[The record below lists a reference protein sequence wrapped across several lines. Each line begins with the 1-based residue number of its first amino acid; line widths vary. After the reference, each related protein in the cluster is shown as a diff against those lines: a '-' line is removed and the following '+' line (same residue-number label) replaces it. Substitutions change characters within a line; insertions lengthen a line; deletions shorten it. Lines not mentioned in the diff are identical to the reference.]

1 MYKISTL
8 NKISPVGL
16 ARFTDAYDIVDGANG
31 IDGSSGVLVR
41 SQAMHD
47 MQFDESLLAI
57 ARAGAGVNNIPLES
71 CADQGIVVF
80 NTPGANA
87 NAVKELT
94 VGALVLAARNLDK
107 AIAWTNAFA
116 GKESDNIGKEVEK
129 GKSKFAGTELKG
141 KTISVFGLG
150 AIGIL
155 VCNAASDL
163 GMDVIGYDPYLGVH
177 SALRLN
183 ASVKIETKPEAALA
197 KADYV
202 SLHLPSLPSTN
213 GMFNAELLSNIK
225 PGAVF
230 LNFSRDKLVEEAAMI
245 DALESGKISKYITDF
260 ATNGIIGRDD
270 VVCMPHLGA
279 STEEAEDNCA
289 MMAAEEIMDYLE
301 NGNIRNSV
309 NFPAVDLGPIGTQT
323 RVALITKNEPYPA
336 KLAAAMFADKN
347 ITAIAGSTRG
357 EYGYALVATDDE
369 ITEIPKVPEVIR
381 VRVLTTD

>member
-16 ARFTDAYDIVDGANG
+16 ARFTDAYEIVDGANG
-31 IDGSSGVLVR
+31 IDGSAGVLVR

-71 CADQGIVVF
+71 CANQGIVVF

-87 NAVKELT
+87 NAVKELII
-94 VGALVLAARNLDK
+94 GALVLAARNLDK

-129 GKSKFAGTELKG
+129 GKSKFAGSELKG

-155 VCNAASDL
+155 VCNTASDL

-225 PGAVF
+225 PGAIF
-230 LNFSRDKLVEEAAMI
+230 LNFSRDKLVDEDAMI
-245 DALESGKISKYITDF
+245 EALESGKISKYITDF
-260 ATNGIIGRDD
+260 ATNGIIGRED

-347 ITAIAGSTRG
+347 ITAIAGATRG

-369 ITEIPKVPEVIR
+369 ITEIPKVPEVLR

>member
-1 MYKISTL
+1 
-8 NKISPVGL
+8 
-16 ARFTDAYDIVDGANG
+16 
-31 IDGSSGVLVR
+31 
-41 SQAMHD
+41 MHD

-87 NAVKELT
+87 NAVKELII
-94 VGALVLAARNLDK
+94 GALVLSARNLDK

-129 GKSKFAGTELKG
+129 GKSKFAGSELKG

-163 GMDVIGYDPYLGVH
+163 GMGVIGYDPYLGVP

-225 PGAVF
+225 PGAIF
-230 LNFSRDKLVEEAAMI
+230 LNFSRDKLVDEAAMI
-245 DALESGKISKYITDF
+245 EALESGKISKYITDF
-260 ATNGIIGRDD
+260 ATNGIIGRED

-323 RVALITKNEPYPA
+323 RVAIITKNEPYPA

-347 ITAIAGSTRG
+347 ITAIAGATRG
-357 EYGYALVATDDE
+357 DYGYALVATDDE
-369 ITEIPKVPEVIR
+369 ITEIPKVPEVLR

>member
-16 ARFTDAYDIVDGANG
+16 ARFTDAYEIVDGANG
-31 IDGSSGVLVR
+31 IDGSAGVLVR

-87 NAVKELT
+87 NAVKELII
-94 VGALVLAARNLDK
+94 GALVLSARNLDK

-129 GKSKFAGTELKG
+129 GKSKFAGSELKG

-163 GMDVIGYDPYLGVH
+163 GMDVIGYDPYLGVP

-225 PGAVF
+225 PGAIF
-230 LNFSRDKLVEEAAMI
+230 LNFSRDKLVDEAAMI
-245 DALESGKISKYITDF
+245 EALESGKISKYITDF
-260 ATNGIIGRDD
+260 ATNGIIGRED

-289 MMAAEEIMDYLE
+289 MMAADEIMDYLE

-323 RVALITKNEPYPA
+323 RVAIITKNEPYPA

-347 ITAIAGSTRG
+347 ITAISGATRG
-357 EYGYALVATDDE
+357 DYGYALVATDDE
-369 ITEIPKVPEVIR
+369 ITEIPKVPEVLR

>member
-16 ARFTDAYDIVDGANG
+16 ARFTDAYEIVDGANG
-31 IDGSSGVLVR
+31 IDGSAGVLVR

-87 NAVKELT
+87 NAVKELII
-94 VGALVLAARNLDK
+94 GALVLSARNLDK

-129 GKSKFAGTELKG
+129 GKSKFAGSELKG

-225 PGAVF
+225 PGAIF
-230 LNFSRDKLVEEAAMI
+230 LNFSRDKLVDEAAMI
-245 DALESGKISKYITDF
+245 EALESGKISKYITDF
-260 ATNGIIGRDD
+260 ATNGIIGRED

-309 NFPAVDLGPIGTQT
+309 NFPAVDLGPIGTQA
-323 RVALITKNEPYPA
+323 RVAIITKNEPYPA

-347 ITAIAGSTRG
+347 ITAIAGATRG
-357 EYGYALVATDDE
+357 DYGYALVATDDE
-369 ITEIPKVPEVIR
+369 ITEIPKVPEVLR

>member
-16 ARFTDAYDIVDGANG
+16 ARFTDAYEIVDGANG
-31 IDGSSGVLVR
+31 IDGSAGVLVR

-87 NAVKELT
+87 NAVKELII
-94 VGALVLAARNLDK
+94 GALVLSARNLDK
-107 AIAWTNAFA
+107 AIAWTNA

-129 GKSKFAGTELKG
+129 GKSKFAGSELKG

-225 PGAVF
+225 PGAIF
-230 LNFSRDKLVEEAAMI
+230 LNFSRDKLVDEAAMI
-245 DALESGKISKYITDF
+245 EALESGKISKYITDF
-260 ATNGIIGRDD
+260 ATNGIIGRED

-323 RVALITKNEPYPA
+323 RVAIITKNEPYPA

-347 ITAIAGSTRG
+347 ITAIAGATRG
-357 EYGYALVATDDE
+357 DYGYALVATDDE
-369 ITEIPKVPEVIR
+369 ITEIPKVPEVLR

>member
-16 ARFTDAYDIVDGANG
+16 ARFTDAYEIVDGANG
-31 IDGSSGVLVR
+31 IDGSAGVLVR

-87 NAVKELT
+87 NAVKELII
-94 VGALVLAARNLDK
+94 GALVLSARNLDK

-129 GKSKFAGTELKG
+129 GKSKFAGSELKG

-163 GMDVIGYDPYLGVH
+163 GMDVIGYDPYLGVP

-225 PGAVF
+225 PGAIF
-230 LNFSRDKLVEEAAMI
+230 LNFSRDKLVDEAAMI
-245 DALESGKISKYITDF
+245 EALESGKISKYITDF
-260 ATNGIIGRDD
+260 ATNGIIGRED

-323 RVALITKNEPYPA
+323 YPA

-347 ITAIAGSTRG
+347 ITAIAGATRG
-357 EYGYALVATDDE
+357 DYGYALVATDDE
-369 ITEIPKVPEVIR
+369 ITEIPKVPEVLR

>member
-16 ARFTDAYDIVDGANG
+16 ARFTDAYEIVDGANG
-31 IDGSSGVLVR
+31 IDGSAGVLVR

-87 NAVKELT
+87 NAVKELII
-94 VGALVLAARNLDK
+94 GALVLSARNLDK

-129 GKSKFAGTELKG
+129 GKSKFAGSELKG

-163 GMDVIGYDPYLGVH
+163 GMDVIGYDPYLGVP

-225 PGAVF
+225 PGAIF
-230 LNFSRDKLVEEAAMI
+230 LNFSRDKLVDEAAMI
-245 DALESGKISKYITDF
+245 EALESGKISKYITDF
-260 ATNGIIGRDD
+260 ATNGIIGRED

-323 RVALITKNEPYPA
+323 RVAIITKNEPYPA

-347 ITAIAGSTRG
+347 IAAIAGATRG
-357 EYGYALVATDDE
+357 DYGYALVATDDE
-369 ITEIPKVPEVIR
+369 ITEIPKVPEVLR

>member
-16 ARFTDAYDIVDGANG
+16 ARFTDAYEIVDGANG
-31 IDGSSGVLVR
+31 IDGSAGVLVR

-94 VGALVLAARNLDK
+94 VGALILAARNLDK

-116 GKESDNIGKEVEK
+116 GKESENIGKEVEK
-129 GKSKFAGTELKG
+129 GKSKFAGSELKG

-230 LNFSRDKLVEEAAMI
+230 LNFSRDKLVEEDAMI

-289 MMAAEEIMDYLE
+289 IMAAEEIMDYLE

-347 ITAIAGSTRG
+347 ITAIAGATCG

-369 ITEIPKVPEVIR
+369 ITEIPRVPEVLR

>member
-16 ARFTDAYDIVDGANG
+16 ARFTDAYEIVDGANG
-31 IDGSSGVLVR
+31 IDGSAGVLVR

-87 NAVKELT
+87 NAVKELII
-94 VGALVLAARNLDK
+94 GSLVLAARNLDK

-129 GKSKFAGTELKG
+129 GKSKFAGSELKG

-213 GMFNAELLSNIK
+213 GMFNAELLSCIK
-225 PGAVF
+225 PGAIF
-230 LNFSRDKLVEEAAMI
+230 LNFSRDKLVDEYAMI
-245 DALESGKISKYITDF
+245 EALESGKISKYITDF
-260 ATNGIIGRDD
+260 ATNGIIGRED

-289 MMAAEEIMDYLE
+289 MMAADEIMDYLE

-323 RVALITKNEPYPA
+323 RVAIITKNEPYPA

-347 ITAIAGSTRG
+347 ITAIAGATHG

-369 ITEIPKVPEVIR
+369 ITEIPKLPEVIR

>member
-16 ARFTDAYDIVDGANG
+16 ARFTDAYEIVDGANG

-87 NAVKELT
+87 NAVKELII
-94 VGALVLAARNLDK
+94 GALVLAARNLDK

-197 KADYV
+197 KSDYA

-213 GMFNAELLSNIK
+213 GMFNAELLSCIK
-225 PGAVF
+225 PGAIF
-230 LNFSRDKLVEEAAMI
+230 LNFSRDKLVDEDAMI
-245 DALESGKISKYITDF
+245 EALESGKISKYITDF

-347 ITAIAGSTRG
+347 ITAIAGATRG

-369 ITEIPKVPEVIR
+369 ITEIPKLPEVLR

>member
-16 ARFTDAYDIVDGANG
+16 ARFTDAYEIVDGANG
-31 IDGSSGVLVR
+31 IDGSAGVLVR

-80 NTPGANA
+80 NTPGSNA
-87 NAVKELT
+87 NAVKELII
-94 VGALVLAARNLDK
+94 GALVLSARNLDK

-129 GKSKFAGTELKG
+129 GKSKFAGSELKG

-163 GMDVIGYDPYLGVH
+163 GMDVIGYDPYLGVP

-225 PGAVF
+225 PGAIF
-230 LNFSRDKLVEEAAMI
+230 LNFSRDKLVDEAAMI
-245 DALESGKISKYITDF
+245 EALESGKISKYITDF
-260 ATNGIIGRDD
+260 ATNGIIGRED

-323 RVALITKNEPYPA
+323 RVAIITKNEPYPA

-347 ITAIAGSTRG
+347 IPAIAGATRG
-357 EYGYALVATDDE
+357 DYGYALVATDDE
-369 ITEIPKVPEVIR
+369 ITEIPKVPEVLR

>member
-16 ARFTDAYDIVDGANG
+16 ARFTDAYEIVDGANG
-31 IDGSSGVLVR
+31 IDGSAGVLVR

-87 NAVKELT
+87 NAVKELII
-94 VGALVLAARNLDK
+94 GALVLSARNLDK

-129 GKSKFAGTELKG
+129 GKSKFAGSELKG

-163 GMDVIGYDPYLGVH
+163 GMDVIGYDPYLGVP

-225 PGAVF
+225 PGAIF
-230 LNFSRDKLVEEAAMI
+230 LNFSRDKLVDEAAMI
-245 DALESGKISKYITDF
+245 EALESGKISKYITDF
-260 ATNGIIGRDD
+260 ATNGIIGRED

-323 RVALITKNEPYPA
+323 RVAIIKNEPYPA

-347 ITAIAGSTRG
+347 ITAIAGATRG
-357 EYGYALVATDDE
+357 DYGYALVATDDE
-369 ITEIPKVPEVIR
+369 ITEIPKVPEVLR

>member
-16 ARFTDAYDIVDGANG
+16 ARFTDAYEIVDGANG
-31 IDGSSGVLVR
+31 IDGSAGVLVR

-87 NAVKELT
+87 NAVKELII
-94 VGALVLAARNLDK
+94 GALVLSARNLDK

-129 GKSKFAGTELKG
+129 GKSKFAGSELKG

-163 GMDVIGYDPYLGVH
+163 GMDVIGYDPYLGVP
-177 SALRLN
+177 SSLRLN

-225 PGAVF
+225 PGAIF
-230 LNFSRDKLVEEAAMI
+230 LNFSRDKLVDEAAMI
-245 DALESGKISKYITDF
+245 EALESGKISKYITDF
-260 ATNGIIGRDD
+260 ATNGIIGRED

-323 RVALITKNEPYPA
+323 RVAIITKNEPYPA

-347 ITAIAGSTRG
+347 ITAIAGATRG
-357 EYGYALVATDDE
+357 DYGHALVATDDE
-369 ITEIPKVPEVIR
+369 ITEIPKVPEVLR

>member
-16 ARFTDAYDIVDGANG
+16 SRFTDAYDIVDGANG

-94 VGALVLAARNLDK
+94 VGALILAARNLDK

-116 GKESDNIGKEVEK
+116 GKESENIGKEVEK
-129 GKSKFAGTELKG
+129 GKSKFAGSELKG

-213 GMFNAELLSNIK
+213 GMFNTELLSNIK

-347 ITAIAGSTRG
+347 ITTIAGATRG

-369 ITEIPKVPEVIR
+369 ITEIPKLPEVIR